1 MGEARRRQ
9 IMGGNNVMPI
19 RAGQQPQFDVREVVK
34 KSCEK
39 CGCDYFEKV
48 YKIGMIPVVA
58 PNNKTGKEVRI
69 NYGIFICLKCG
80 HEFGAPVSAAN

>member
-1 MGEARRRQ
+1 MGEARRRL
-9 IMGGNNVMPI
+9 MMNGNVMPI
-19 RAGQQPQFDVREVVK
+19 RAGQQQQFDVREAVK

-39 CGCDYFEKV
+39 CGFDYFEKV

-58 PNNKTGKEVRI
+58 PSNKTGREVRI
-69 NYGIFICLKCG
+69 NYEIFICLKCG

>member
-1 MGEARRRQ
+1 MMNG
-9 IMGGNNVMPI
+9 NVMPI
-19 RAGQQPQFDVREVVK
+19 RAGQQPQFDAREAVK

-39 CGCDYFEKV
+39 CGFDYFEKV

-58 PNNKTGKEVRI
+58 PSNKTGKEVRI
-69 NYGIFICLKCG
+69 NYEIFICLKCG